1 MRWSVMLLCL
11 ASTCALAQEGTLQ
24 ADFRRESERVSDAC
38 GRFSVKAVP
47 GCGIALFTDHPLH
60 IAAGSMP
67 PQNGFSL
74 GAAFVTAKNT
84 ENWRLSWDVDAVG
97 SFSGSWRAGG
107 YMKLVHTPREPVRV
121 VNPVVLQP
129 GETQKIPV
137 AKPQINLVHPY
148 TVFNLYAQTISL
160 NKLNFF
166 GLGNDS
172 ALAGASVFGMGAGS
186 SSDQKQP
193 EPLEAGSAVSAVLV
207 RGDMDIAATC
217 TVTYID
223 PERLLACG
231 HPLLQFG
238 SVDLPMTKAN
248 VLATLPSP
256 LNAFKIVN
264 TTEPVGAFVQDRHT
278 GIMGLLNKEPDMI
291 PVTLSIRSGS
301 ATKEIHYEVLNNP
314 KLSPVAMMATV
325 FNALHGINDYGE
337 ETTYRLKGVISV
349 KGYPDVTLQNM
360 FAPTDAGQP
369 AAFLAA
375 LSLGDRFGRIYDNP
389 FDVPAVKAVKLD
401 FDLVKERRQARLESA
416 RTDLSEAR
424 PGDEITVE
432 TVLAPYRGERIVR
445 QIPIKIPTSASKG
458 PLRILVSDGD
468 TLDRMRRGMP
478 MMARKLDLASTI
490 ALLNKEHSNNRVY
503 VSLLEADPEAMVAD
517 KVMHDIYYGLQPPP
531 NRGPIPLVSTGQRI
545 GTPYINVPAE
555 KVVAIVL
562 TDSPDR
568 NSAFKAPDQASQRIA
583 GHILEF
589 LSWEVQKGRMPAN
602 LLPLQSGVGNIA
614 NAVLFGLEEGNFEGL
629 TSYTEV
635 IQDGMIR
642 LLKSGKLTCASAT
655 AFSLSPEML
664 TEVNA
669 NMASYRDRIVLR
681 PQEISNHPEIIRR
694 LGVIAMNGMDPY
706 SLMNL
711 RTSS

>member
-1 MRWSVMLLCL
+1 MRGFALTVFQGVKPESMDVEVLGVLKNMNGPKGDIILVRLHGEKAEYTGVVAGMSGSPVYFDGKLAGALAFRIGEFSKEPIAGVTPIADMLEINAFDKSPGGT
-11 ASTCALAQEGTLQ
+11 ASTTTRAALPSSLTKTSGPGQP
-24 ADFRRESERVSDAC
+24 SDIPVQ
-38 GRFSVKAVP
+38 SVANYLKP
-47 GCGIALFTDHPLH
+47 IDTPLVF
-60 IAAGSMP
+60 
-67 PQNGFSL
+67 NGFSEE
-74 GAAFVTAKNT
+74 AV
-84 ENWRLSWDVDAVG
+84 RLFAPQFAS
-97 SFSGSWRAGG
+97 SGI
-107 YMKLVHTPREPVRV
+107 VPV
-121 VNPVVLQP
+121 
-129 GETQKIPV
+129 
-137 AKPQINLVHPY
+137 
-148 TVFNLYAQTISL
+148 
-160 NKLNFF
+160 
-166 GLGNDS
+166 
-172 ALAGASVFGMGAGS
+172 MGAGS

-223 PERLLACG
+223 KERLLACG

-517 KVMHDIYYGLQPPP
+517 KVM
-531 NRGPIPLVSTGQRI
+531 
-545 GTPYINVPAE
+545 PA
-555 KVVAIVL
+555 
-562 TDSPDR
+562 
-568 NSAFKAPDQASQRIA
+568 
-583 GHILEF
+583 
-589 LSWEVQKGRMPAN
+589 
-602 LLPLQSGVGNIA
+602 LPLSVMNVMDGMRGTQEMV
-614 NAVLFGLEEGNFEGL
+614 VLGE
-629 TSYTEV
+629 SSVTEV
-635 IQDGMIR
+635 ATPPLDFAVAGAQI
-642 LLKSGKLTCASAT
+642 LTIT
-655 AFSLSPEML
+655 
-664 TEVNA
+664 
-669 NMASYRDRIVLR
+669 IK
-681 PQEISNHPEIIRR
+681 
-694 LGVIAMNGMDPY
+694 
-706 SLMNL
+706 
-711 RTSS
+711 